1 MLWLALASHAF
12 LSASPSIR
20 ARVAPPSIAAT
31 AEAEP
36 VRMRVTVPAGVAA
49 GDPLHVSTPA
59 GELLIVTVPA
69 GLQTGDPFDILVPA
83 SPPPPPPLSAAQAGG
98 SSSSSPGGDLPLV
111 LSRAEL
117 ERSQLPADAP
127 DAGRF
132 EELPLGPQLEP
143 RGSIGERLGRGACV
157 LRVPDVASS
166 DEAAALL
173 SAALSARSAQV
184 ERRGKPPSRGR
195 ARLPVSEPSLFG
207 RDSVETCEEVL
218 LRVLDLCDEAMP
230 SLHETLF
237 APREGWRERQPRNAQ
252 GSQPEV
258 PPPPDLAERCP
269 SLRDLYMAAEL
280 EWSEGEPAINV
291 YTSDGYFGAHK
302 DHLAL
307 TVLIPLT
314 APSTDFE
321 GGGTGFWAGNSA
333 VGEDP
338 RGPPDLVLAPAA
350 GTALLFGGDV
360 THAGL
365 PVAGGLRSVFVASF
379 STRTPASPPDR
390 VHGLQMAPS
399 VSPQFGGG

>member
-143 RGSIGERLGRGACV
+143 RGSIGERLGCAEGSRPPRRRDSPTPRLAASRRGACV

-207 RDSVETCEEVL
+207 RARVGRGSRRPSAASSQQRCLLTTGDSVETCEEVL

-258 PPPPDLAERCP
+258 PPPPGL
-269 SLRDLYMAAEL
+269 
-280 EWSEGEPAINV
+280 
-291 YTSDGYFGAHK
+291 
-302 DHLAL
+302 
-307 TVLIPLT
+307 
-314 APSTDFE
+314 
-321 GGGTGFWAGNSA
+321 NSN
-333 VGEDP
+333 
-338 RGPPDLVLAPAA
+338 
-350 GTALLFGGDV
+350 
-360 THAGL
+360 
-365 PVAGGLRSVFVASF
+365 
-379 STRTPASPPDR
+379 
-390 VHGLQMAPS
+390 HGLNSNFPNPNPNPGASATRPGRALPELARPLHGRRAGVVRGRAGYQRLHLRRLLWGSQGPLGPHRAHPTHRA
-399 VSPQFGGG
+399 VD

>member
-1 MLWLALASHAF
+1 M
-12 LSASPSIR
+12 
-20 ARVAPPSIAAT
+20 
-31 AEAEP
+31 
-36 VRMRVTVPAGVAA
+36 
-49 GDPLHVSTPA
+49 DSTGTP
-59 GELLIVTVPA
+59 TPYPT
-69 GLQTGDPFDILVPA
+69 Q
-83 SPPPPPPLSAAQAGG
+83 
-98 SSSSSPGGDLPLV
+98 
-111 LSRAEL
+111 
-117 ERSQLPADAP
+117 
-127 DAGRF
+127 
-132 EELPLGPQLEP
+132 
-143 RGSIGERLGRGACV
+143 
-157 LRVPDVASS
+157 
-166 DEAAALL
+166 
-173 SAALSARSAQV
+173 
-184 ERRGKPPSRGR
+184 
-195 ARLPVSEPSLFG
+195 
-207 RDSVETCEEVL
+207 
-218 LRVLDLCDEAMP
+218 
-230 SLHETLF
+230 
-237 APREGWRERQPRNAQ
+237 
-252 GSQPEV
+252 V

-338 RGPPDLVLAPAA
+338 RGSETAAHAHRRTRRHSRAVEAASVGLRTSSSPLLPAA
-350 GTALLFGGDV
+350 TRRLLPTAQVVRHLAVCYLHVGTALLFGGDV

>member
-1 MLWLALASHAF
+1 MHMLWLALASHAF

-83 SPPPPPPLSAAQAGG
+83 LPPPPPPLSAAQAG
-98 SSSSSPGGDLPLV
+98 GGDLPLV

-127 DAGRF
+127 EAGRF

-143 RGSIGERLGRGACV
+143 RGSIGERLGRGACI
-157 LRVPDVASS
+157 LRVPGVVSS

-237 APREGWRERQPRNAQ
+237 APREGWQERQPRNAQ

-379 STRTPASPPDR
+379 STRPPASPPDR

>member
-1 MLWLALASHAF
+1 MLWLALASYAF
-12 LSASPSIR
+12 LFASPLIRAR

-49 GDPLHVSTPA
+49 GDPLHVSTPD
-59 GELLIVTVPA
+59 GELLLVTVPA
-69 GLQTGDPFDILVPA
+69 GLQTGDPFDILA
-83 SPPPPPPLSAAQAGG
+83 PPPPPLLEQAG
-98 SSSSSPGGDLPLV
+98 GGDLPLV

-143 RGSIGERLGRGACV
+143 RGSIGERLGRGACI
-157 LRVPDVASS
+157 LRVPGVASS

-237 APREGWRERQPRNAQ
+237 APREGWQERQPRNAQ

-338 RGPPDLVLAPAA
+338 RGSETAA
-350 GTALLFGGDV
+350 
-360 THAGL
+360 HAHRRTRRHSRA
-365 PVAGGLRSVFVASF
+365 VEAASVGLRTSS
-379 STRTPASPPDR
+379 SPLLPARRCSS
-390 VHGLQMAPS
+390 AET
-399 VSPQFGGG
+399 